1 MPLNAAITIQFKFKF
16 DCVLIISR
24 IVDVEALDRM
34 LAGGVLT
41 KDCERGLDPRRR
53 GRIPASGYCVMR
65 FGYSMPTIVVGAGAI
80 LATAMAGVL
89 VALQAATGRQS
100 SNLTGRVQIGA
111 DSCQSFVIDHKTG
124 FISKDQ
130 RAACAA
136 TAKESKRKIARQP
149 VPVALP
155 DQAGVRVDT
164 VRDSFNKR

>member
-1 MPLNAAITIQFKFKF
+1 
-16 DCVLIISR
+16 
-24 IVDVEALDRM
+24 
-34 LAGGVLT
+34 
-41 KDCERGLDPRRR
+41 
-53 GRIPASGYCVMR
+53 MR

-100 SNLTGRVQIGA
+100 SNMTGRVQIGA

-124 FISKDQ
+124 FISNDQ
-130 RAACAA
+130 RAACAEA
-136 TAKESKRKIARQP
+136 AKGSKRKIARQP
-149 VPVALP
+149 VSVAIP

>member
-1 MPLNAAITIQFKFKF
+1 
-16 DCVLIISR
+16 
-24 IVDVEALDRM
+24 
-34 LAGGVLT
+34 
-41 KDCERGLDPRRR
+41 
-53 GRIPASGYCVMR
+53 MR

-100 SNLTGRVQIGA
+100 SNMTGRVQIGA

-124 FISKDQ
+124 FISNDQ
-130 RAACAA
+130 RAACAEA
-136 TAKESKRKIARQP
+136 AKESKRKIARQP
-149 VPVALP
+149 VSVAIP

>member
-1 MPLNAAITIQFKFKF
+1 
-16 DCVLIISR
+16 
-24 IVDVEALDRM
+24 
-34 LAGGVLT
+34 
-41 KDCERGLDPRRR
+41 
-53 GRIPASGYCVMR
+53 MR

-100 SNLTGRVQIGA
+100 SNMTGRVQIGA

-124 FISKDQ
+124 FISNDQ
-130 RAACAA
+130 RAACAEA
-136 TAKESKRKIARQP
+136 AKEAKRKIARQP
-149 VPVALP
+149 VSVAIP